1 MISWFEWLCI
11 FAALT
16 VAAVVA
22 ALPSPAHSMS
32 WYDASCCNNFD
43 CEPLPAEAVEDVSGG
58 WHVHYLAKRGFAVDV
73 FVPTGKDRPS
83 QDGRFHG
90 CATPIRFLC
99 LYVPRVS

>member
-1 MISWFEWLCI
+1 M
-11 FAALT
+11 AALLLL
-16 VAAVVA
+16 AAMAVLA
-22 ALPSPAHSMS
+22 AAPAHSMS

-43 CEPLPAEAVEDVSGG
+43 CEPLPPEAVEDVSGG
-58 WHVHYLAKRGFAVDV
+58 WRVHYLAKRGLPVDA
-73 FVPTGKDRPS
+73 FVPAGKERDS